1 MSDTPP
7 RSRAQ
12 LASCA
17 GELPHVAGTLPAT
30 AESVTELRGLLTRFA
45 RGHGAGDRDCHR
57 IALAVTEAVA
67 NVVMHAYL
75 PRQQGTVHYVA
86 DLEENDLQVIVGDE
100 GEGIRT
106 ASRSSG
112 LGVGLNLIA
121 AMTSDFTITARSP
134 RGLDVWMRFVLDA
147 AR

>member
-1 MSDTPP
+1 MTDTPP
-7 RSRAQ
+7 RSRSRVAG
-12 LASCA
+12 SA

-30 AESVTELRGLLTRFA
+30 AESVTELRGILTRFA
-45 RGHGAGDRDCHR
+45 GRLGVGDCDCDR
-57 IALAVTEAVA
+57 IALAVTEAAA

-75 PRQQGTVHYVA
+75 PRQQGTIHYVA

-121 AMTSDFTITARSP
+121 AMTSDFTITERSP
-134 RGLDVWMRFVLDA
+134 RGLDVWMRFVLDP

>member
-1 MSDTPP
+1 MTDTPP
-7 RSRAQ
+7 RPGPHPAGS
-12 LASCA
+12 A
-17 GELPHVAGTLPAT
+17 GELPHIAGSLPAT

-45 RGHGAGDRDCHR
+45 RRHGAGDRDCDR
-57 IALAVTEAVA
+57 IALALTEAAA

-75 PRQQGTVHYVA
+75 PRQQGTIHFVA
-86 DLEENDLQVIVGDE
+86 DLEQDDLQVIVGDE

-121 AMTSDFTITARSP
+121 AMTSDFTISERSP